1 MEMRKN
7 IILLSM
13 FFLNISCAQKLKLD
27 APSCNVF
34 VNISNKKEKLKN
46 RKRNKKNSAILFIS
60 LFFLID

>member
-46 RKRNKKNSAILFIS
+46 IKMT
-60 LFFLID
+60 